1 MYLTIAIAV
10 YNGENYIK
18 RCLDSIIKAQKKY
31 QGDKEIEILAI
42 NDGSKDNSLEILKEY
57 ENKIKNFKIINKTN
71 GGVSSVRNYAIDKAN
86 GRYLWIIDVDD
97 EILDDSLN
105 NILELEKKDVTMFN
119 YMIKEPKHYYKNITS
134 VEYLK
139 NTSLIEK
146 KELLLQ
152 AGAMWKF
159 VFEVKFLKQNLL
171 KLINIS
177 VGEDLNFTI
186 KSLLNATSMS
196 FYNIPIY
203 KYYINDNSIMTSKN
217 IERKRDI
224 FLSLTDIEK
233 YFKEKG
239 AFETYKEELEYLFI
253 HHMLYVAYVDIVLI
267 DKKSTVL
274 DELLSYVNKNFPS
287 WNKNKY
293 LKKQNIIKRIIL
305 KIIKKDDRN
314 LVRILIRLK
323 KHLRKIR

>member
-18 RCLDSIIKAQKKY
+18 RCLDSIIKAKKKY

-57 ENKIKNFKIINKTN
+57 ENKIKNYKIINKTN

-134 VEYLK
+134 IEYLK
-139 NTSLIEK
+139 NISLIEK

-267 DKKSTVL
+267 DKKSAVL

-314 LVRILIRLK
+314 LARILIRLK

>member
-18 RCLDSIIKAQKKY
+18 RCLDSIIKAKKKY

-57 ENKIKNFKIINKTN
+57 ENKIKNYKIINKTN

-119 YMIKEPKHYYKNITS
+119 YMIKEPKHYYKNITPI
-134 VEYLK
+134 EYLK
-139 NTSLIEK
+139 NIALIEK

>member
-1 MYLTIAIAV
+1 
-10 YNGENYIK
+10 
-18 RCLDSIIKAQKKY
+18 
-31 QGDKEIEILAI
+31 
-42 NDGSKDNSLEILKEY
+42 
-57 ENKIKNFKIINKTN
+57 
-71 GGVSSVRNYAIDKAN
+71 
-86 GRYLWIIDVDD
+86 
-97 EILDDSLN
+97 
-105 NILELEKKDVTMFN
+105 
-119 YMIKEPKHYYKNITS
+119 
-134 VEYLK
+134 
-139 NTSLIEK
+139 
-146 KELLLQ
+146 
-152 AGAMWKF
+152 
-159 VFEVKFLKQNLL
+159 
-171 KLINIS
+171 
-177 VGEDLNFTI
+177 
-186 KSLLNATSMS
+186 
-196 FYNIPIY
+196 
-203 KYYINDNSIMTSKN
+203 MTSKN

>member
-18 RCLDSIIKAQKKY
+18 RCLDSIIRAQKKY

-159 VFEVKFLKQNLL
+159 VFEVKFLRQNLL

-224 FLSLTDIEK
+224 FLCLTDIEK
-233 YFKEKG
+233 YFKEKE

-274 DELLSYVNKNFPS
+274 DELLSYVNENFSS
-287 WNKNKY
+287 WDENKY

-314 LVRILIRLK
+314 LARILIRLK

>member
-18 RCLDSIIKAQKKY
+18 RCLDSIIKAKKKY

-57 ENKIKNFKIINKTN
+57 ENKIKNYKIINKIN
-71 GGVSSVRNYAIDKAN
+71 GGLSSVRNVSVEKAIGK
-86 GRYLWIIDVDD
+86 YLWMIDVDD

-119 YMIKEPKHYYKNITS
+119 YMIREKNNYYKNNDYI
-134 VEYLK
+134 EDLK
-139 NTSLIEK
+139 NVNLLEK
-146 KELLLQ
+146 KELFLL
-152 AGAMWKF
+152 ASGTWKF
-159 VFEVKFLKQNLL
+159 IFKTEFLRKTLL
-171 KLINIS
+171 KFKEGILY
-177 VGEDLNFTI
+177 EDLNITPKI
-186 KSLLNATSMS
+186 LQKANLINT
-196 FYNIPIY
+196 YDIPIY

-224 FLSLTDIEK
+224 FLCLTDIEK
-233 YFKEKG
+233 YFKEKE

-267 DKKSTVL
+267 DKKSAVL
-274 DELLSYVNKNFPS
+274 DELLSYVNKNFPL
-287 WNKNKY
+287 WDENKY

-314 LVRILIRLK
+314 LARILIRLK

>member
-18 RCLDSIIKAQKKY
+18 RCLDSIIKAKKKY

-57 ENKIKNFKIINKTN
+57 ENKIKNYKIINKTN

-97 EILDDSLN
+97 EILEDSLN

-134 VEYLK
+134 IEYLK
-139 NTSLIEK
+139 NISLIEK

-267 DKKSTVL
+267 DKKSAVL

-314 LVRILIRLK
+314 LARILIRLK

>member
-18 RCLDSIIKAQKKY
+18 RCLDSIIKAKKKY

-57 ENKIKNFKIINKTN
+57 ENKINNYKIINKTN

-97 EILDDSLN
+97 EILEDSLN

-134 VEYLK
+134 IEYLK
-139 NTSLIEK
+139 NISLIEK

-267 DKKSTVL
+267 DKKSAVL

-314 LVRILIRLK
+314 LARILIRLK

>member
-1 MYLTIAIAV
+1 
-10 YNGENYIK
+10 
-18 RCLDSIIKAQKKY
+18 
-31 QGDKEIEILAI
+31 
-42 NDGSKDNSLEILKEY
+42 
-57 ENKIKNFKIINKTN
+57 
-71 GGVSSVRNYAIDKAN
+71 
-86 GRYLWIIDVDD
+86 
-97 EILDDSLN
+97 
-105 NILELEKKDVTMFN
+105 
-119 YMIKEPKHYYKNITS
+119 MIKEPKHYYKNITS
-134 VEYLK
+134 IEYLK
-139 NTSLIEK
+139 NISLIEK

-267 DKKSTVL
+267 DKKSAVL

-314 LVRILIRLK
+314 LARILIRLK

>member
-18 RCLDSIIKAQKKY
+18 RCLDSIIKAKKKY

-57 ENKIKNFKIINKTN
+57 ENKIKNYKIINKAN

-119 YMIKEPKHYYKNITS
+119 YMIKEPKHYYKNIIPI
-134 VEYLK
+134 EYLK
-139 NTSLIEK
+139 NIALIEK